1 MQHTIQHGKQYRKAL
16 LLSLI
21 LFYCYKMWKGE
32 TGKPNA
38 NEQMTVPLAVVFT
51 IWVSQSAAKLLPE
64 QTGTV
69 RIVVLLNEQQSLPFI
84 VFLVLELF

>member
-1 MQHTIQHGKQYRKAL
+1 
-16 LLSLI
+16 
-21 LFYCYKMWKGE
+21 
-32 TGKPNA
+32 
-38 NEQMTVPLAVVFT
+38 MTVPLAVVFT

-69 RIVVLLNEQQSLPFI
+69 RIVVLPNKQQSLPFI